1 MEKLIFRKF
10 FLDTINFFLIIS
22 LSLSLIVWVIQAVNY
37 LEFVSEDGHSFKV
50 YFYYTLLNFPKIFS
64 RLIIFM
70 FYTILKYEERNELII
85 FWING
90 VKKKQFFNFILKFSF
105 ALVGIHLFLNLIVV
119 PKTQDMARSFIRT
132 SNIDYL
138 PSLIK
143 SKKFINTVENL
154 TVFIEKKNP
163 NGEFMNIYLKDNL
176 EDGSS
181 KIISAKKG
189 IVKKIGNKFYLELY
203 NGNIVEKN
211 QNGIN
216 ILSYNTTQINLSEY
230 STKTT
235 VHPKIQELSSLLLYK
250 CIMSIKR
257 DNLSFIHKNLNCSKE
272 SFKNVTEELY
282 KRAIVPFYI
291 LILAMIGAS
300 LTLRTESD
308 DKFFNYKIFLFIIG
322 IVCIVLS
329 QILSQYIGNLEVMN
343 FFAIFFPFFLFL
355 IIYFFLQ
362 LKFDH

>member
-1 MEKLIFRKF
+1 
-10 FLDTINFFLIIS
+10 
-22 LSLSLIVWVIQAVNY
+22 
-37 LEFVSEDGHSFKV
+37 
-50 YFYYTLLNFPKIFS
+50 
-64 RLIIFM
+64 
-70 FYTILKYEERNELII
+70 
-85 FWING
+85 
-90 VKKKQFFNFILKFSF
+90 
-105 ALVGIHLFLNLIVV
+105 
-119 PKTQDMARSFIRT
+119 
-132 SNIDYL
+132 
-138 PSLIK
+138 
-143 SKKFINTVENL
+143 
-154 TVFIEKKNP
+154 
-163 NGEFMNIYLKDNL
+163 MNIYLKDNL

-329 QILSQYIGNLEVMN
+329 QNERNVTFLVLAQILSQYIGNLEVMN